1 LEPDSLLEESLLE
14 FSLGAFAS
22 VESCL
27 SSVGFEPLVRVF
39 FDADSVASAGAAVSA
54 TALRDLRTGLL
65 SWISSIYLIAL
76 S

>member
-1 LEPDSLLEESLLE
+1 LASDES
-14 FSLGAFAS
+14 A
-22 VESCL
+22 L
-27 SSVGFEPLVRVF
+27 SSEGFEPLVRVF
-39 FDADSVASAGAAVSA
+39 FDSGSPAPTGAEVSA

>member
-1 LEPDSLLEESLLE
+1 
-14 FSLGAFAS
+14 
-22 VESCL
+22 L
-27 SSVGFEPLVRVF
+27 SSEGLELLVRVF
-39 FDADSVASAGAAVSA
+39 FDADSFASAGAAVSA

>member
-1 LEPDSLLEESLLE
+1 VGSD
-14 FSLGAFAS
+14 
-22 VESCL
+22 L
-27 SSVGFEPLVRVF
+27 SSAGFEPLVRVF

-65 SWISSIYLIAL
+65 SWISSIYVIAL

>member
-1 LEPDSLLEESLLE
+1 LVEESLEE
-14 FSLGAFAS
+14 FSLGALAS
-22 VESCL
+22 GESDL
-27 SSVGFEPLVRVF
+27 SSAGLEPLVRVF

-54 TALRDLRTGLL
+54 TALRDLRTGLF